1 MGRQPP
7 GGFRR
12 LPVIASLVWALFTR
26 MILALGTAF
35 RVHSPHPTHNKNSL
49 KTSLTFQKSDS
60 QDRTDTTPVWGASWP
75 HCSQST
81 C

>member
-7 GGFRR
+7 GGF
-12 LPVIASLVWALFTR
+12 LG
-26 MILALGTAF
+26 LGTVYKDTTCVGHGFPCAF
-35 RVHSPHPTHNKNSL
+35 PPHPTHNTNSL